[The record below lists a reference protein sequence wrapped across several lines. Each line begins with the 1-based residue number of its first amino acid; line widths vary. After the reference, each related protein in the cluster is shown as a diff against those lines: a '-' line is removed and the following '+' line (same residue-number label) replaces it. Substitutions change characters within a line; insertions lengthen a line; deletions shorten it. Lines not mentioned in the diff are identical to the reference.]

1 MKNTLLVIG
10 GWAVDT
16 SVLEPV
22 FGKRAIYIDIN
33 RLMPSL
39 ISDGRLI
46 SDWQNKL
53 MNLLSLD
60 QSQRITL
67 AGWSTG
73 AIAATAIASLIKS
86 SKLVLLSSTPSFC
99 RRDNFRYAMPPLVLQ
114 NMIKSIKVNKIQVL
128 QQFYNQCGFT
138 DLTIDY
144 NRYSGEELVCGLQFL
159 EQVNLIPM
167 STLPAPC
174 FPVYCLHG
182 TEDRIIP
189 AAAGK
194 YLCRMIG
201 GNWIQLNGSH
211 VFFAEKSC
219 KIENIIA
226 SIFPERNNSDVT
238 V

>member
-10 GWAVDT
+10 GWAVDA

-22 FGKRAIYIDIN
+22 FGKKATYVDIN
-33 RLMPSL
+33 RLMPFL

-46 SDWQNKL
+46 SDWQAKL
-53 MNLLSLD
+53 KNLLSLNE
-60 QSQRITL
+60 SQRITL

-73 AIAATAIASLIKS
+73 AIAAAAIASLINC
-86 SKLVLLSSTPSFC
+86 SKLILLSSTPSFC
-99 RRDNFRYAMPPLVLQ
+99 RRDNFRYATPPLIVK
-114 NMIKSIKVNKIQVL
+114 NMIKSIKENKIQVL
-128 QQFYNQCGFT
+128 QQFYSQCGFT

-144 NRYSGEELVCGLQFL
+144 NRYSDEELVCGLQFL

-167 STLPAPC
+167 LTLPLPS

-182 TEDRIIP
+182 SEDRIIP

-194 YLCRMIG
+194 YLCQKIG
-201 GNWIQLNGSH
+201 GKWIQSDGSH
-211 VFFAEKSC
+211 VFFTEKSC